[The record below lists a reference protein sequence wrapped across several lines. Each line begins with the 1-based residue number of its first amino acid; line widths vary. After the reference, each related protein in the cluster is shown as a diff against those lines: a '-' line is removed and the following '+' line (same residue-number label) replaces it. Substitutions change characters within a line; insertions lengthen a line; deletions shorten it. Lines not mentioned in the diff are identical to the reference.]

1 MRIGS
6 QKPHKKAKKMFT
18 LTHEQIGSCGPTFG
32 EVHATPL
39 YIYIPAVWNSLP
51 EDIANPE
58 LSLEHFKTGLKTH
71 LFRLAY
77 A

>member
-1 MRIGS
+1 MNFLLD
-6 QKPHKKAKKMFT
+6 AYY
-18 LTHEQIGSCGPTFG
+18 
-32 EVHATPL
+32 V
-39 YIYIPAVWNSLP
+39 VWNSLP
-51 EDIANPE
+51 EDIANLE